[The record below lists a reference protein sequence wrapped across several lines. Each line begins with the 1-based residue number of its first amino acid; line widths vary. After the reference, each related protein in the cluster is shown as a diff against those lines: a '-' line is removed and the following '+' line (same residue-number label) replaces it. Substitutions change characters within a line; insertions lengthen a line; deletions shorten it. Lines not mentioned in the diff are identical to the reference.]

1 MIVNDACVN
10 LIKSF
15 EGLSLKAYHGAA
27 DKPGIDTIGYGSI
40 RYPDGRPVKV
50 GDPDITVDQALDF
63 LRYEI
68 EQKSKAIDPMLR
80 DDLAP
85 NQFAALISFSYNL
98 GEGALKQSTLRKKV
112 NADPNDKSIRAEFM
126 KWTIA
131 NGKQV
136 NGLVRR
142 RAAEADLYFTP

>member
-50 GDPDITVDQALDF
+50 GDPDITNEQAVSMLK
-63 LRYEI
+63 YEI
-68 EQKSKAIDPMLR
+68 EQKVKAIDPLLR
-80 DDLAP
+80 DDLTP
-85 NQFAALISFSYNL
+85 NQFAALISFAYNL
-98 GEGALKQSTLRKKV
+98 GEGALKTSTLRKKV
-112 NADPNDKSIRAEFM
+112 NANPNDKSIRAEFM
-126 KWTIA
+126 KWVYA

-136 NGLVRR
+136 KGLIRR